1 MAWPAARYAA
11 VQARRRRLA
20 LGANGNER
28 AMRMLLIL
36 VALIGI
42 AVVAGMYI
50 SAQSRQK
57 PKSKNQPE
65 VPGGARPDEFP
76 EHGGPSPHRADGSPV
91 PGSREHR
98 HDHGKP

>member
-1 MAWPAARYAA
+1 VEAAPRLT
-11 VQARRRRLA
+11 RLA
-20 LGANGNER
+20 HRLIGNER

-42 AVVAGMYI
+42 AFVVGMYL
-50 SAQSRQK
+50 SSRARTR
-57 PKSKNQPE
+57 PKADTQPE

-76 EHGGPSPHRADGSPV
+76 EPGAPSPHRADGSPV
-91 PGSREHR
+91 PGSREDR

>member
-1 MAWPAARYAA
+1 L
-11 VQARRRRLA
+11 RLA
-20 LGANGNER
+20 GSQNGNER
-28 AMRMLLIL
+28 DMRLLLLL

-65 VPGGARPDEFP
+65 VPGGARPEEFP
-76 EHGGPSPHRADGSPV
+76 GPGGPSPHRADGSPV
-91 PGSREHR
+91 PGSREDR